1 MERVRAIGAWLHVVL
16 AAAVAV
22 GVFVQVY
29 LIASYFFGAGEDA
42 LDAHKGAGF
51 AVHGFE
57 VLVLVAALIAWLPRT
72 DLLLSLALALI
83 GTAQIAFAESTEWT
97 GGLHGLTALI
107 VLLLAGSLL
116 TRARARRVAQ
126 PA

>member
-1 MERVRAIGAWLHVVL
+1 MKTVRAIAASLHSLL
-16 AAAVAV
+16 AGAVAV
-22 GVFVQVY
+22 GVCVQVY

-42 LDAHKGAGF
+42 LDAHTGAGF

-83 GTAQIAFAESTEWT
+83 GTAQIAFAEATEWA

-107 VLLLAGSLL
+107 VLVLAGLLLA
-116 TRARARRVAQ
+116 RARARRVAQ